1 MLLNDDVM
9 SVMSCYRT
17 AAAASYDPANTA
29 AATAAANATA
39 SSGAR
44 VLWLCRVLVVTDGL
58 RVAEV
63 GVAEAPASHSVVPRL
78 IATSHV
84 VVSELFHGLEG
95 VKTSS
100 VDCCTQNYYV
110 GLRPLVRYPN
120 DAFVKAYQTLVCMR
134 YC

>member
-1 MLLNDDVM
+1 MNVAERRRDECDELLSD
-9 SVMSCYRT
+9 R

-100 VDCCTQNYYV
+100 SRLLHTELLC
-110 GLRPLVRYPN
+110 RS
-120 DAFVKAYQTLVCMR
+120 QTSR
-134 YC
+134 